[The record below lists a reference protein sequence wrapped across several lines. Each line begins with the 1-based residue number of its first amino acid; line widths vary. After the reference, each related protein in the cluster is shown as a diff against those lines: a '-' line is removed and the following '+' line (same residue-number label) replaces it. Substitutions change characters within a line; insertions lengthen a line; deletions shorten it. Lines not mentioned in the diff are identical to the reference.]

1 MPATFPFVRL
11 VAALL
16 AALALSLVMVS
27 EALAKTAT
35 VGPVS
40 VEVADDFKD
49 VAGQVPAIHQDAS
62 GITVEASPL
71 PPEALHEFKGPAFLD
86 YLKSL
91 GFTDPAYVEGGGLK
105 RTGAYTF
112 VTADAKGAQG
122 PETRFLLVIGGEG
135 RAAIVTAYAPKS
147 ALADGHAS
155 RATIEAIL
163 ASATVTPAPAA
174 KP

>member
-1 MPATFPFVRL
+1 MPTTFSFLRL
-11 VAALL
+11 VAAVLM
-16 AALALSLVMVS
+16 ALALSLVLVS
-27 EALAKTAT
+27 EAVAKTAT

-40 VEVADDFKD
+40 LEVADDFKE
-49 VAGQVPAIHQDAS
+49 VAAQPTAIHQDAS
-62 GITVEASPL
+62 GITIEASPL
-71 PPEALHEFKGPAFLD
+71 PAEALHEFKGPAFLD

-91 GFTDPAYVEGGGLK
+91 GFTDPAYVDGGLK

-135 RAAIVTAYAPKS
+135 RAAIVTAFAPKS

-163 ASATVTPAPAA
+163 ASAAVTPGPAA

>member
-1 MPATFPFVRL
+1 MPETFPFQRL

-16 AALALSLVMVS
+16 AAFALSLVMVS
-27 EALAKTAT
+27 EAVAKTAT

-49 VAGQVPAIHQDAS
+49 VSSQPPAIHQDAS
-62 GITVEASPL
+62 GITIEASPL
-71 PPEALHEFKGPAFLD
+71 PSEALHEFKGPAFLD

-91 GFTDPAYVEGGGLK
+91 GFTDPAYVAGGLK
-105 RTGAYTF
+105 RTGEYTF
-112 VTADAKGAQG
+112 VTAEAKGAQG
-122 PETRFLLVIGGEG
+122 PESRFLLVIGGGG

>member
-1 MPATFPFVRL
+1 MPTTFTFLRLSATVL
-11 VAALL
+11 T
-16 AALALSLVMVS
+16 ALALSLIMVS
-27 EALAKTAT
+27 EALAKTAI

-40 VEVADDFKD
+40 VDVADDFKD
-49 VAGQVPAIHQDAS
+49 VAGQPPAIHQDAS

-91 GFTDPAYVEGGGLK
+91 GFTDPTYVDGGLK

-147 ALADGHAS
+147 AFANGHAS